1 MNDQV
6 KLDHREI
13 NADLRVFATDALAG
27 AGLPL
32 WLPDGAVIRDELQRL
47 ATELAAADG
56 CQRVYSPVLGKRAL
70 FERSGHWAKFSDDMF
85 PPMPVGGDELVLRPA
100 NCPHHALIYA
110 SAQRS
115 YRDLPIRLN
124 ELAAMFRAER
134 SGVLS
139 GLSRVRQ
146 INLDDTHV
154 FCRPDQVA
162 DEAARALRSALR
174 AQQIL
179 GLPLDYVR
187 LSRRDDS
194 PAFLGGH
201 QQWEAAEAA
210 LRSAAEAVGLA
221 DRGLRLV
228 DAPGE
233 AAFYG
238 PKLDLQVRDGRGH
251 EESIATVQL
260 DFNQPERFDLTYDA
274 ADGSRQ
280 RVVMIHR
287 GTVGAMERVVAALLE
302 HYQGRLPLW
311 LAPVQVCVLPVGVE
325 HDGAAR
331 RLADDLTSAGLRPRL
346 DTAGSVGARVR
357 SSRQRRDHLIAVVG
371 DAEVCGESVQVTDVG
386 GGFRGSVNAAEF
398 IDRVRSAYAG
408 RLPCVDWAA
417 ASALSLAVRSWQVAA
432 YQDHREQAGLVRA
445 VAPGVRGAPLDKD
458 VSRCQ
463 QDFRRVEYGPD
474 LAAEH
479 DRVIDRGGAVI
490 GQRPDFL
497 AIGVEPPVGVR
508 WQLKDAEDRAGGRRA
523 DPSWFIGGERV
534 GERRGVVGRAGLRPP
549 QVRHHVSRAAV
560 PHLGVR

>member
-1 MNDQV
+1 MNIEARR
-6 KLDHREI
+6 DHRDI
-13 NADLRVFATDALAG
+13 NQDLPVFAADPLAG

-47 ATELAAADG
+47 AKDLARADG
-56 CQRVYSPVLGKRAL
+56 CQSVYSPVLGKRAL

-85 PPMPVGGDELVLRPA
+85 PPIPVGGDELVLRPA

-115 YRDLPIRLN
+115 YRDLPVRLN

-179 GLPLDYVR
+179 GLPVDYVR
-187 LSRRDDS
+187 LSRRDES
-194 PAFLGGH
+194 PAFLGDRE
-201 QQWEAAEAA
+201 QWEAAESA
-210 LRSAAEAVGLA
+210 LRSAAGNVGLA
-221 DRGLRLV
+221 ARGLRLV

-251 EESIATVQL
+251 VETIATVQL
-260 DFNQPERFDLTYDA
+260 DFNQPERFDLAYDA

-287 GTVGAMERVVAALLE
+287 GTVGSMERVVAALLE

-311 LAPVQVCVLPVGVE
+311 LAPVQVCVLPIGAE
-325 HDGAAR
+325 HDAAAR
-331 RLADDLTSAGLRPRL
+331 RLADDLIAAGLRPRL
-346 DTAGSVGARVR
+346 ETAGSVGARVR
-357 SSRQRRDHLIAVVG
+357 ASRQRRDHLVAVIG
-371 DAEVCGESVQVTDVG
+371 DAELADESVQVNDIA
-386 GGFRGSVNAAEF
+386 GGFKGSVKAAVLVDSARNAYENRRA
-398 IDRVRSAYAG
+398 
-408 RLPCVDWAA
+408 
-417 ASALSLAVRSWQVAA
+417 QVAW
-432 YQDHREQAGLVRA
+432 EP
-445 VAPGVRGAPLDKD
+445 AP
-458 VSRCQ
+458 
-463 QDFRRVEYGPD
+463 
-474 LAAEH
+474 
-479 DRVIDRGGAVI
+479 
-490 GQRPDFL
+490 
-497 AIGVEPPVGVR
+497 
-508 WQLKDAEDRAGGRRA
+508 
-523 DPSWFIGGERV
+523 
-534 GERRGVVGRAGLRPP
+534 
-549 QVRHHVSRAAV
+549 
-560 PHLGVR
+560 